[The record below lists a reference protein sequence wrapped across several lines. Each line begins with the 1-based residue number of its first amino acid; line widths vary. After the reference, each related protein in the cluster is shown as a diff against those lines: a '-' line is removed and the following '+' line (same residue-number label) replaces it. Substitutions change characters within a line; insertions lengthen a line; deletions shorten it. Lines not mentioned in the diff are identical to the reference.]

1 MIYATQNT
9 SQDSLALV
17 RMVLQM
23 MGTEGTEVPAT
34 LRTRVFDVIDEAKS
48 IANSAHRVDK
58 KLKHKESVTLALE
71 ILGEH
76 RLLDCI
82 NSINS
87 EEQLNINTA
96 KTLLNYINQR

>member
-23 MGTEGTEVPAT
+23 MGTEGAVVPAI
-34 LRTRVFDVIDEAKS
+34 LKTRVFDVIDEAKS
-48 IANSAHRVDK
+48 IASSAPGVDK
-58 KLKHKESVTLALE
+58 QLKHKESVTLALE
-71 ILGEH
+71 ILGEND
-76 RLLDCI
+76 LLDCL

-96 KTLLNYINQR
+96 KILLRYINQ

>member
-23 MGTEGTEVPAT
+23 MGTEGADVPAI
-34 LRTRVFDVIDEAKS
+34 LKTRVFDVIDEAKL
-48 IANSAHRVDK
+48 IAHSASRVDQ

-71 ILGEH
+71 ILAEND
-76 RLLDCI
+76 LSNCL

-96 KTLLNYINQR
+96 KTLLRYINQR